1 MNQKVLFLLTSL
13 LFVTALTAQI
23 GGRSTYQFLNLVNS
37 PRQAALGGKVVT
49 NYDYDPTQALFNP
62 ATINAKMDNQLSLNY
77 VNYIGDVNYGSASY
91 AYLWDRR
98 TQVLHTGI
106 TYVNY
111 GQFAGYD
118 EMGDPTDSFSGSE
131 VALSFG
137 HARNVAFTNFHIGG
151 NLKFI
156 SSTLESYS
164 SFGVALDLGVMYLY
178 EDWDLHVTGVAR
190 NIGTQLTPYDTVLE
204 KLPFEL
210 IFGISQT
217 LENVPIRW
225 HFTLENMQQW
235 NIAFANPNRDEIDLE
250 GNATSEKINFIDN
263 AFRHMIIGIEIFPE
277 SGFNLR
283 LGYNLRRAEELRI
296 IEKRAFAGLSAGF
309 SVKFNYLRLSYSYSK
324 FSSAATSSFF
334 GINIDLQ

>member
-1 MNQKVLFLLTSL
+1 MNHKVLFLFASL
-13 LFVTALTAQI
+13 FFVTTLMAQL
-23 GGRSTYQFLNLVNS
+23 GGRTTYQFLNLVNS

-49 NYDYDPTQALFNP
+49 NYDYDPTQGLFNP
-62 ATINAKMDNQLSLNY
+62 ATINPKMDNQLSLNY
-77 VNYIGDVNYGSASY
+77 VDYIGDVNYGSAAY

-106 TYVNY
+106 TYLNY

-118 EMGDPTDSFSGSE
+118 EKGNPTENFSGSE

-164 SFGVALDLGVMYLY
+164 SFGVALDIGVMYLY
-178 EDWDLHVTGVAR
+178 RDWDLHITGVAR
-190 NIGTQLTPYDTVLE
+190 NIGTQLTPYDNQLE

-210 IFGISQT
+210 IFGVSQT
-217 LENVPIRW
+217 LQNIPIRW

-235 NIAFANPNRDEIDLE
+235 DIAFANPNRDETDLE
-250 GNATSEKINFIDN
+250 GNTAGENISFIDN
-263 AFRHMIIGIEIFPE
+263 AFRHMIFGIELFPE

-283 LGYNLRRAEELRI
+283 FGYNVRRAEELRI
-296 IEKRAFAGLSAGF
+296 LEKRVFAGLSAGF
-309 SVKFNYLRLSYSYSK
+309 SVKFNYLRLSYSYAK
-324 FSSAATSSFF
+324 FSSAAASSYF